1 MPNIHKT
8 IKKIKAIILNG
19 LPIKLGRI
27 KEANCMAAE
36 DKYIPKDCLKWKVA
50 KFSRSPELL

>member
-1 MPNIHKT
+1 M
-8 IKKIKAIILNG
+8 ILWKHSFNG

>member
-8 IKKIKAIILNG
+8 IKKIKAIMFNG
-19 LPIKLGRI
+19 LPIKLGKI

-36 DKYIPKDCLKWKVA
+36 DKYIPKDCLK
-50 KFSRSPELL
+50 